1 MNRLTPMIARRAGL
15 LAPVCDDVPETEHP
29 GIEGAEIFEDLK
41 LFAITWLG
49 GLVFFGT
56 LFS

>member
-1 MNRLTPMIARRAGL
+1 MNRLSPLIARRAGP
-15 LAPVCDDVPETEHP
+15 LAPVYVDVPETEHP
-29 GIEGAEIFEDLK
+29 DDDGAGIFEDLK

-56 LFS
+56 LFG

>member
-15 LAPVCDDVPETEHP
+15 LAPVYDDVPETEQP
-29 GIEGAEIFEDLK
+29 SDDGAGIFEDLK

-56 LFS
+56 LFG

>member
-1 MNRLTPMIARRAGL
+1 MTRLSPAARPFGKRAAL
-15 LAPVCDDVPETEHP
+15 L
-29 GIEGAEIFEDLK
+29 GIELSVEEAGQWDLSEDLK

-56 LFS
+56 LIV